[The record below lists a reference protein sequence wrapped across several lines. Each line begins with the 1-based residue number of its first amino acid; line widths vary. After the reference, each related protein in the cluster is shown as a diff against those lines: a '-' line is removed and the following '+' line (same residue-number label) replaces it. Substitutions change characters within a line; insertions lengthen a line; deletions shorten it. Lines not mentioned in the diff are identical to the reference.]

1 MRKNPIRCVRSP
13 LPESFE
19 EDMNRIKEER
29 EKLIQEI
36 SDKCITASVFS
47 RIYQDKE
54 LNTKKKENYK
64 E

>member
-1 MRKNPIRCVRSP
+1 MRQNPIRSLRSP

-19 EDMNRIKEER
+19 RDMKRIKEER

-36 SDKCITASVFS
+36 SDKCMTASDFA
-47 RIYQDKE
+47 RTCQDNK
-54 LNTKKKENYK
+54 LNTKKENYK

>member
-1 MRKNPIRCVRSP
+1 MRQNPIRSVRSP

-19 EDMNRIKEER
+19 KDMRRIKEER

-36 SDKCITASVFS
+36 SDKCVTASDFA
-47 RIYQDKE
+47 RICQDNR